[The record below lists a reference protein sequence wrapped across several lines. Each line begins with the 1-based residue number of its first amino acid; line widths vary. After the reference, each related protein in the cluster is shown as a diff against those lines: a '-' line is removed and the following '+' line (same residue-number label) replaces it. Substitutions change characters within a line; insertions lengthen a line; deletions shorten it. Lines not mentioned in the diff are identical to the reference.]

1 MIHTSR
7 MTFNEHGD
15 PKVTITLEG
24 WSDVYR
30 FADRMTELQV
40 EFAAQGRKIL
50 AACRRRL
57 GKERFDQYQRHLHGE
72 VRHHGLPDR
81 GGV

>member
-1 MIHTSR
+1 MIRTSK

-40 EFAAQGRKIL
+40 EFGVEGRKIL
-50 AACRRRL
+50 RAVKRRL
-57 GKERFDQYQRHLHGE
+57 GSDRYRAYQEYLHGK
-72 VRHHGLPDR
+72 VKHG
-81 GGV
+81 